1 MMFQTYQGI
10 GKHIHVLSVFIRA
23 GNESDGT
30 VQIEGFCEFVRLDF
44 GHNLKNKLQSPKKI
58 FERGWENDAGKL
70 MQKR

>member
-44 GHNLKNKLQSPKKI
+44 GHNLKK
-58 FERGWENDAGKL
+58 
-70 MQKR
+70 